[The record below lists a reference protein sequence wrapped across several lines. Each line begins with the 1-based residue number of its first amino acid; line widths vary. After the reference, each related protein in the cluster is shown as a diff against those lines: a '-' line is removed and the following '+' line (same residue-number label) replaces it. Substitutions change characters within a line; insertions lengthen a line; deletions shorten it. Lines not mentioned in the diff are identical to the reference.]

1 MSPTLTIQS
10 NANELSGL
18 PREALCSVWPMM
30 QKGNELEIGEPIF
43 HKYMVLINTSLRYE
57 SKSILS
63 LPEPG
68 MYLIDLEYPNG
79 QSMRTTISLVE
90 NQNYVLAVEISTY
103 VPVISSKVKS
113 NYSRVPRVVS
123 SARGK
128 KTTKMELEVSSITQS
143 AQISLSGL
151 FDFATSLKQ
160 SGINKIKLFECPQN
174 SELTHEVALL
184 VQPDEQNEVFGFNN
198 NRKWLLVSMQG
209 KPQNLLAYPY
219 GWICENSLSFKLIM
233 GRQSKEKVYTNKW
246 STSLKLMDP
255 VYGSL
260 VEFLTRRD
268 LFSTLSISE
277 SERGKAVTALYQK
290 VGNPYSAAAAAYV
303 FSLTGTE
310 EKKYHYWMEKLCAK
324 YTWLPDSAIALGW
337 KTLREGQN
345 DPEAW
350 DKAKKLFLIA
360 CSRGLPYYTVGLHIL
375 VDALTLL
382 RQVTP
387 QDSELIEMLAAAK
400 AADVACIRTE
410 PFTTLQLSKYLGL
423 PMRGNTRNNFN
434 V

>member
-160 SGINKIKLFECPQN
+160 SGINKIKLF
-174 SELTHEVALL
+174 
-184 VQPDEQNEVFGFNN
+184 
-198 NRKWLLVSMQG
+198 
-209 KPQNLLAYPY
+209 
-219 GWICENSLSFKLIM
+219 
-233 GRQSKEKVYTNKW
+233 
-246 STSLKLMDP
+246 
-255 VYGSL
+255 
-260 VEFLTRRD
+260 
-268 LFSTLSISE
+268 
-277 SERGKAVTALYQK
+277 
-290 VGNPYSAAAAAYV
+290 
-303 FSLTGTE
+303 
-310 EKKYHYWMEKLCAK
+310 
-324 YTWLPDSAIALGW
+324 
-337 KTLREGQN
+337 
-345 DPEAW
+345 
-350 DKAKKLFLIA
+350 
-360 CSRGLPYYTVGLHIL
+360 
-375 VDALTLL
+375 
-382 RQVTP
+382 
-387 QDSELIEMLAAAK
+387 
-400 AADVACIRTE
+400 
-410 PFTTLQLSKYLGL
+410 
-423 PMRGNTRNNFN
+423 
-434 V
+434 